1 MADKPVAPSPASTV
15 IVVRAGA
22 DAPEI
27 LLMRRHAR
35 SRFMPDAYV
44 FAGGSL
50 DAADA
55 GERIYGLCA
64 YLQDA
69 RASEILG
76 VPRDGLQF
84 FVAAVRECFEECG
97 ILFAYD
103 SENRLIGAGAEQ
115 GHQLQHMRA
124 ELLAGRLDLEG
135 LCAARGW
142 RLAVDQLTYFSHWIT
157 PVERPRRFD
166 TRFFIAA
173 APAGQE
179 GSLAGN
185 EMSDLLWLS
194 AARALEA
201 HAAERLQ
208 LRLPTRTILKEFAE
222 FENLSGLL
230 EFVRKRRKIAPILP
244 QLR

>member
-1 MADKPVAPSPASTV
+1 MADKPVAPSPASTL

-27 LLMRRHAR
+27 LLMKRHAR
-35 SRFMPDAYV
+35 SRFMPEAYV

-55 GERIYGLCA
+55 GERMYGLCA
-64 YLQDA
+64 NLRDA

-103 SENRLIGAGAEQ
+103 CENRLIGAGARQ
-115 GHQLQHMRA
+115 VHQLQHMRA
-124 ELLAGRLDLEG
+124 ELHVCRLDLG
-135 LCAARGW
+135 ALCAAQGW
-142 RLAVDQLTYFSHWIT
+142 HLAVDQLIYFSHWIT
-157 PVERPRRFD
+157 PIERPRRFD
-166 TRFFIAA
+166 TRFFVAA
-173 APAGQE
+173 APVGQE
-179 GSLAGN
+179 GSLAGE
-185 EMSDLLWLS
+185 EMSDLVWLS
-194 AARALEA
+194 AARALEE

-208 LRLPTRTILKEFAE
+208 LRLPTRTILEELAR
-222 FENLSGLL
+222 FENLSGLF
-230 EFVRKRRKIAPILP
+230 EFVRKRREIAPILP
-244 QLR
+244 QLQ

>member
-1 MADKPVAPSPASTV
+1 MADEPVVPRPASTL

-27 LLMRRHAR
+27 LLMKRHAR

-55 GERIYGLCA
+55 GERMYGLCA
-64 YLQDA
+64 NLQDA

-103 SENRLIGAGAEQ
+103 CGDRNSSALARGKFINCSTARGTACRPARSRSALCGTRLASGGGPADLLQPLDYPHRTPAALRHAIFYRRCPGRAG
-115 GHQLQHMRA
+115 GIPCRRGDVGFGV
-124 ELLAGRLDLEG
+124 AGRR
-135 LCAARGW
+135 AR
-142 RLAVDQLTYFSHWIT
+142 T
-157 PVERPRRFD
+157 
-166 TRFFIAA
+166 
-173 APAGQE
+173 
-179 GSLAGN
+179 
-185 EMSDLLWLS
+185 
-194 AARALEA
+194 
-201 HAAERLQ
+201 
-208 LRLPTRTILKEFAE
+208 
-222 FENLSGLL
+222 
-230 EFVRKRRKIAPILP
+230 
-244 QLR
+244 